1 VTTPGVTRQHTW
13 PRISLLRPSRRR
25 TGRPSTA
32 RAALYALLALCG
44 ALAVTAC
51 ADDMPPGAS
60 GDYPDIAESP
70 TERPEVAPAS
80 ERAEIAE
87 GLRADRRED
96 RYEGDR
102 GPRQR
107 SSEVRPPEYT
117 PPPET
122 ESPAPTPPAARL
134 DAGEQPATAARPDP
148 EPGQGES
155 ITRRDIPA
163 PPGQER
169 SAVAAGTPTP
179 GPFVPE
185 ATPGRPLPAQTV
197 PSGPPVLAGPAGPPL
212 GTGFRGGPVVV
223 DSRGVTT
230 MGPGGPLTTPG
241 PYPVAGAPVAASAH
255 GPAFGPAVSAAP
267 GAQPLSAY
275 GTVGGARS
283 QRVAV
288 IYFADG
294 SANLSGRDRHVLRQ
308 VAALQQHYGGVIR
321 VVGHA
326 SSRTGAMDI
335 TRHKLA
341 NFTVSLGRANAVA
354 GALMDA
360 GVPGRFLYVGAVSD
374 SQPVYYEIMPTG
386 EAGNRRAEIYMDY

>member
-1 VTTPGVTRQHTW
+1 MTTPGVTRQKSR
-13 PRISLLRPSRRR
+13 PRHSSRR
-25 TGRPSTA
+25 TGRPLTA
-32 RAALYALLALCG
+32 RAAVLGFLALCG

-51 ADDMPPGAS
+51 ADDPPPEAS
-60 GDYPDIAESP
+60 GEYPDIADSP
-70 TERPEVAPAS
+70 AERPQVTPAS
-80 ERAEIAE
+80 EREQIAE

-96 RYEGDR
+96 RYEEDL

-122 ESPAPTPPAARL
+122 DSPAPTPPAARL
-134 DAGEQPATAARPDP
+134 DAGEQPATAARPGPDA
-148 EPGQGES
+148 S

-179 GPFVPE
+179 GPFVSE
-185 ATPGRPLPAQTV
+185 ATPGRPMPRQTA
-197 PSGPPVLAGPAGPPL
+197 PTGPHVFAGPPP
-212 GTGFRGGPVVV
+212 GTGFHGGPIVV

-241 PYPVAGAPVAASAH
+241 PYPVAGAPVAASGYA
-255 GPAFGPAVSAAP
+255 GAYGPAVATAP

-275 GTVGGARS
+275 GPLGGARS

-354 GALMDA
+354 GALMNA
-360 GVPGRFLYVGAVSD
+360 GVPGRYLYVGAVSD